1 MPDIFND
8 ITPPPGYQSA
18 GNVTVAPPENPG
30 GSITVDSTP
39 TLGSP
44 NAVSSDGV
52 AQALEGL
59 LMAEG
64 TEAQYVKGNGDYGDF
79 TAEVTAIVEGIVG
92 EGGGGGSSS
101 QSWDDLEDIPADL
114 IFQEDLDDEFGV
126 EITGVLNLTPVT
138 ATRYASYS
146 QTIARSVF
154 SMTGGNAQLTLVSA
168 PAGCVVVIGE
178 TSVTIAWVPIMSGEH
193 YVVFWLSN
201 GKKLGR
207 PASLKITV
215 SPGET
220 ITPIGDLVLTT
231 ASISA
236 GKLVNI
242 YDDAGTPKMRLAIAT
257 SVGTIAVA
265 FVTQNAAS
273 GGELVPKYSG
283 QVNPYFTGLTPGKRY
298 FLSTTVPG
306 GISEFGPAANSGHVW
321 QPVGRAISET
331 ELLLDIDEHI
341 VRSGS

>member
-8 ITPPPGYQSA
+8 ITPPPGYQNA
-18 GNVTVAPPENPG
+18 GSVTVEAPTSPG
-30 GSITVDSTP
+30 GSVTVDTVP

-64 TEAQYVKGNGDYGDF
+64 TADQYVKGNGDYGNFLD
-79 TAEVTAIVEGIVG
+79 AVTAIVEGIVG
-92 EGGGGGSSS
+92 EGGGNAEV
-101 QSWDDLEDIPADL
+101 SWDDIPDVPEDL
-114 IFQEDLDDEFGV
+114 IFQADIDDEFGV
-126 EITGVLNLTPVT
+126 EITGALNLTPVT

-154 SMTGGNAQLTLVSA
+154 SMTGGNASLTLVSA

-178 TSVTIAWVPIMSGEH
+178 TNVTISWVPIMSGEH

-215 SPGET
+215 SPGEN

-236 GKLVNI
+236 GMLVNI
-242 YDDAGTPKMRLAIAT
+242 YDDAGTKKMRPAIAT
-257 SVGTIAVA
+257 AVGRIAVA
-265 FVTQNAAS
+265 FVTANAAG

-283 QVNPYFTGLTPGKRY
+283 NVNPYFTGLTPGKRY
-298 FLSTTVPG
+298 FLSATVPG
-306 GISEFGPAANSGHVW
+306 GIEEFGPAAESGHVW
-321 QPVGRAISET
+321 QPVGRALSET